1 VLFSKET
8 VIFAEMDKSIQMVN
22 VLTIVVQIYII
33 MVKFVYATMDTQEL
47 MEFVHPYVEL
57 INIITV
63 FNVNV

>member
-1 VLFSKET
+1 
-8 VIFAEMDKSIQMVN
+8 MDKSIQMVN
-22 VLTIVVQIYII
+22 VLAIVVKINLI

-47 MEFVHPYVEL
+47 MEFVHLYVEL

>member
-1 VLFSKET
+1 
-8 VIFAEMDKSIQMVN
+8 MDKSIQMVN

-47 MEFVHPYVEL
+47 MEFVDPYVEL

>member
-1 VLFSKET
+1 VLFYKET

-22 VLTIVVQIYII
+22 VLTIVLKINII
-33 MVKFVYATMDTQEL
+33 MVKFVYATMDTQRL